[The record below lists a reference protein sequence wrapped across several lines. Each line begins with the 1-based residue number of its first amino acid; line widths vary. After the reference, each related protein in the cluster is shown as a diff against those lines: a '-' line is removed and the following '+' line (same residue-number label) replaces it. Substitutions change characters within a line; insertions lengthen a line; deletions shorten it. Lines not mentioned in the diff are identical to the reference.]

1 MLKYNIRYH
10 NNKNKN
16 KILNQNIIS
25 NPINISPKIYIIGGV
40 TGGGSLKFI
49 NDFIKQ
55 FPDTI
60 HIKKFDILKNIS
72 FLDSDILLIQQ
83 LFDDITPAMLVDLKN
98 IYNCRLI
105 LNIHDFIWIKR
116 ENLAN
121 AYLLKNIR
129 IPDIIINL
137 FKICEIVIHP
147 SKFTYNEYSKYFCND
162 NFVISPHIDF
172 IDLNSKLNIPLIE
185 NKTINIGILH
195 EFSEYKGSE
204 TISYL
209 MNTIENYNEYKIN
222 FYIVGKNIKIYDEN
236 EFFEYLDKYNIH
248 CLTLLNKWGET
259 YCYSLSK
266 YLKSGLPII
275 YNSIGALKDRI
286 PNKEY
291 YFKVFESE
299 DNITTKNLILLSMF
313 SKMIEYI
320 ILNEGKNNYTKK
332 YTDLTLEIPPLYNNI
347 FNTFYPQKLIINKP
361 NKSEIK
367 VYCIYFPQFHKI
379 NENDT
384 NFYDDYSDIKNLDLF
399 IKETNNDQETP
410 STTLLPIKNNI
421 DYDLEKNTELIQRQ
435 IELIKEYNISGFAIY
450 YYWFSINT
458 ITNNNMIMENVI
470 NKFFSED
477 IKMYDRKVYFIWA
490 NESWSDN
497 VAFGNNSRN
506 KIIKNNYNTIDYI
519 KNIDNLLIYFKHPNY
534 LKIDNKPVFF
544 IHHPWFIPKTE
555 LDLFTMLIEK
565 KCIENN
571 FDGCNLLINSMNGM
585 YDNYKY
591 YDFHFNYKNGQNCK
605 IINNQRILNYQ
616 DYVDAVISN
625 QNSNIKTLAFNFDNR
640 ARLYKPSRLSHST
653 ITINNTEEEQL
664 KFINNIYN
672 SYANS
677 YSEID
682 NILLINSWNE
692 WGEQMAIEPSNE
704 KGTYYLDLLKSVLS
718 KKN

>member
-1 MLKYNIRYH
+1 MSKHIIKYHI
-10 NNKNKN
+10 NKNIN
-16 KILNQNIIS
+16 KISTMNIN
-25 NPINISPKIYIIGGV
+25 NPINTSSNIYIIGGV

-49 NDFIKQ
+49 NDFIQQ

-60 HIKKFDILKNIS
+60 HIKTYNILKNIS
-72 FLDSDILLIQQ
+72 FLQSDILLIQQ
-83 LFDDITPAMLVDLKN
+83 LFDDIKPSMLIDIKN
-98 IYNCRLI
+98 KYNCRLI
-105 LNIHDFIWIKR
+105 LNIHDFTWIKSS
-116 ENLAN
+116 NSAS
-121 AYLLKNIR
+121 AYLLKNIK
-129 IPDIIINL
+129 IPDPIINL
-137 FKICEIVIHP
+137 FKTCETVIHP
-147 SKFTYNEYSKYFCND
+147 SQFTYDEYSKYFCSD
-162 NFVISPHIDF
+162 NFIISPHIDF
-172 IDLNSKLNIPLIE
+172 KDLNSELNIPLIE

-195 EFSEYKGSE
+195 EFNEYKGSE

-209 MNTIENYNEYKIN
+209 MNMIENYNEYKIN

-236 EFFEYLDKYNIH
+236 EFFEYLDKYKIH

-275 YNSIGALKDRI
+275 YNSIGAVKDRM

-299 DNITTKNLILLSMF
+299 DDINTKNLILFSEF

-320 ILNEGKNNYTKK
+320 ILHQGKNNDTKK
-332 YTDLTLEIPPLYNNI
+332 NTDVTVEIPPLYNNI
-347 FNTFYPQKLIINKP
+347 FNNIKISRLENNKYI
-361 NKSEIK
+361 KHKIK

-379 NENDT
+379 NENDI
-384 NFYDDYSDIKNLDLF
+384 NFYDGYSDIINLDLF
-399 IKETNNDQETP
+399 IKETKTDQETP
-410 STTLLPIKNNI
+410 STKLLPIKNNI
-421 DYDLEKNTELIQRQ
+421 DYDLEQNTELVQRQ

-458 ITNNNMIMENVI
+458 ITNKNMIMENVI
-470 NKFFSED
+470 NKFFSDD
-477 IKMYDRKVYFIWA
+477 IKMYDKKVYFVWA
-490 NESWSDN
+490 NESWSN
-497 VAFGNNSRN
+497 NLSFGKSN
-506 KIIKNNYNTIDYI
+506 KNRIIKNEYNIIEFI
-519 KNIDNLLIYFKHPNY
+519 KNIDNLLVYFKHVNY

-544 IHHPWFIPKTE
+544 IHHPWFIPNPE
-555 LDLFTMLIEK
+555 LDLFKILINK

-571 FDGCNLLINSMNGM
+571 FNGCNLVINSMNGV
-585 YDNYKY
+585 YENYKH
-591 YDFHFNYKNGQNCK
+591 YDFHLNYKDSTHYK
-605 IINNQRILNYQ
+605 IVNNQRVLNYQ
-616 DYVDAVISN
+616 DYTDTIIN
-625 QNSNIKTLAFNFDNR
+625 DNSSIKTLVFNFDNR
-640 ARLYKPSRLSHST
+640 ARLYKPDRLANST

-672 SYANS
+672 SYGNS

-704 KGTYYLDLLKSVLS
+704 KGTYYLDLLKNILS